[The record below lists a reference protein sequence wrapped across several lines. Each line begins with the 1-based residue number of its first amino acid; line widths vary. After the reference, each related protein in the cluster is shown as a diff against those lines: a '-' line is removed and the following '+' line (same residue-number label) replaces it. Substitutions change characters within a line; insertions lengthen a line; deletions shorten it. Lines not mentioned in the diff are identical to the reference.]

1 MVFDHPTTHGSCAQG
16 LAPLPRRVTPRLAR
30 TFATNAANSWSRV
43 LKKKINATHNATLCT
58 YIYTMSQDL
67 FLNSEDSSPKMSCEM
82 EQLMR
87 LLKRAWSDTA
97 TSWTFGP
104 LIQFV
109 DPGPND
115 PKWYVNLI
123 QFAQSI
129 PINYDKLILSGCKF
143 SVFSS
148 SRSPCCGKPLKPF
161 LRRDNTIFVQVDVV
175 EGYFCNRSK
184 HLTFMAPSAT
194 STTFYEFL
202 NLWPTSAT
210 KESMTC
216 WLEKDGDIACS
227 RQFIAELNKCFT
239 FDPKTP
245 VVGVDLGK
253 IWTNCLLQANVMA
266 SQPNRCCFYS
276 GLLHSLIFSWFLRSH
291 GWKNKDYKQGG
302 LIMINTSEPSP

>member
-1 MVFDHPTTHGSCAQG
+1 MQRYIYLHHVTGFVSKFGRFIAKNVMWDGTTHA
-16 LAPLPRRVTPRLAR
+16 
-30 TFATNAANSWSRV
+30 
-43 LKKKINATHNATLCT
+43 
-58 YIYTMSQDL
+58 
-67 FLNSEDSSPKMSCEM
+67 
-82 EQLMR
+82 
-87 LLKRAWSDTA
+87 LKRAWSDTA
-97 TSWTFGP
+97 TSWAFGP

-109 DPGPND
+109 DPGPNG
-115 PKWYVNLI
+115 PKMSQVI
-123 QFAQSI
+123 CQFDSI
-129 PINYDKLILSGCKF
+129 CPINPDKLIVSGFILGLLVF
-143 SVFSS
+143 SVPLLWKSRYHSS
-148 SRSPCCGKPLKPF
+148 GVITPSLFRSMS
-161 LRRDNTIFVQVDVV
+161 
-175 EGYFCNRSK
+175 SK
-184 HLTFMAPSAT
+184 DTSAIAASTCSTFMAFMAPSATT

-227 RQFIAELNKCFT
+227 RQFIAELKKCFT

-302 LIMINTSEPSP
+302 LSMTNTSEPSP